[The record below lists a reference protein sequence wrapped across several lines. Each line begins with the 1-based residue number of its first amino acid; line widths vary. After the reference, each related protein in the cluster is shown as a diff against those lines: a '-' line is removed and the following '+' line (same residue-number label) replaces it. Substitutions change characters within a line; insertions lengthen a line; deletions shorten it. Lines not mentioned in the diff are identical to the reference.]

1 MGRYYDMVKA
11 NYNKLRN
18 DEGVMLKNVEMW
30 DKHLEE
36 MREHHP
42 DKYWDIMRSTH
53 ETMFGKHYDREYAE
67 WEVEQMHHKSKDG
80 KEYKGEHWSMDATTS
95 VMARYK
101 PMLSSEVTPCDFY
114 VALNAE
120 WHDYHCWAKE
130 HFAAEEEM
138 ELAIIEMAVV
148 FWFKDDDWPTPD
160 KVWCYFRMKNK

>member
-1 MGRYYDMVKA
+1 MYEQMIIDNLGKF
-11 NYNKLRN
+11 KG
-18 DEGVMLKNVEMW
+18 DEKVMKQSVRLVSNL
-30 DKHLEE
+30 LEK
-36 MREHHP
+36 MKEHHQEI
-42 DKYWDIMRSTH
+42 YWEFMRDHHEIMY
-53 ETMFGKHYDREYAE
+53 GKHFDKEYAE
-67 WEVEQMHHKSKDG
+67 WQVAQMHHESKDG

-101 PMLSSEVTPCDFY
+101 PMLPSEVTPCDFY

-130 HFAAEEEM
+130 HFATEEEM